1 MESQN
6 IMILIGGILLVVLL
20 ILLIWYSLPRLN
32 KKKRA
37 LYRNVAFYPPA
48 WAGNPKNNNLI
59 ESVSVTNNT
68 FIAKD
73 GTTLNPKEYFQYVVE
88 GNSMQF
94 CGIHDKDLIFVKKGF
109 RITDLGLTEFPYI
122 LVLKNTSGASDEN
135 TKYKIRRAWGIAQFG
150 DDRFEKDVRTI
161 MSSPKFQEIKKLK
174 GVDGNDAYRGDEQV
188 IEDFLNNRLPIYE
201 DKYIKCAN
209 PDIWN
214 RTVVISTTFDTDN
227 KYIHFSIHPIV
238 NIVGVV
244 KDAFTVC
251 EQNEQKKLK

>member
-6 IMILIGGILLVVLL
+6 IMILIGCILFVVLL
-20 ILLIWYSLPRLN
+20 VLLIWYSLPRLS

-37 LYRNVAFYPPA
+37 QYSNVAFYPPA

-59 ESVSVTNNT
+59 KSVSVKNNT
-68 FIAKD
+68 FVDKE
-73 GTTLNPKEYFQYVVE
+73 GNPLNPDDYYQFVVE

-94 CGIHDKDLIFVKKGF
+94 CGIHDKDLIFVRKGF
-109 RITDLGLTEFPYI
+109 RITDLNLTDFPYI
-122 LVLKNTSGASDEN
+122 LVLRNTTMISDEN
-135 TKYKIRRAWGIAQFG
+135 TKYKIRRAWRISQFG
-150 DDRFEKDVRTI
+150 DDRFEKDVRAI
-161 MSSPKFQEIKKLK
+161 MSSPYFQEVKKLK

-188 IEDFLNNRLPIYE
+188 IEDFLENRLPIYE
-201 DKYIKCAN
+201 NKYIKCEN

-227 KYIHFSIHPIV
+227 KYIHFSIHPIA
-238 NIVGVV
+238 NIIGIV

-251 EQNEQKKLK
+251 